1 MRIQA
6 KQFSFRYED
15 GRQAI
20 QDISLDIPSGTL
32 TVLCGVNGSG
42 KSTLL
47 RLLAGLAQPTSGRI
61 LHGDGKK
68 GDHRA
73 AEAVSM
79 VFQQPETQLFAGT
92 VHKDI
97 EYGLTQR
104 GVPQAERTEIIASAL
119 RKTGLAY
126 DEFAGRSPFLLSG
139 GEKRRVC
146 IAGALAAQPGLLIL
160 DEPTAGLDPQAA
172 QSLLGLVQELR
183 RSGLTL
189 IIGTH
194 DLDSFLPLADKV
206 IVMKQGAVHYDG
218 PAPALT
224 ADPALLADAGLTP
237 PAYASIGRRAVQLG
251 LLEGVPGSLEE
262 LLAELEKHQLPV
274 PEVASLPAGSCAPAR
289 AISPDGQSGL
299 PREDSANYSD
309 DSIRSQAVHA
319 SAVAT
324 STAVSSAVPPSA
336 VATSTAVSSAVAAS
350 AVATSTVV
358 PSAVPPSAVAAS
370 TAVPSAAPPSAE
382 AETAHAATTPG
393 ATQPGPP
400 ARRSGWQQ
408 LDPRVK
414 WLGMILGSLVL
425 LGMDALLPL
434 LLTAGLLAGLAA
446 SARISWRRALRFF
459 RPFLLMFLFLWL
471 LSGLSWSSPD
481 FTIGPLS
488 FSYAGMLRGG
498 ISVLRFLLLIALGFL
513 FTETTTGAP
522 LREGL
527 EWGIAPLRRLG
538 IRTRNW
544 SLAVSVTLQ
553 FVPWILGKLAQL
565 QLALG
570 SRGRRARGLARWSP
584 RQIALLIVP
593 LLILV
598 LGMGDE
604 LATAVES
611 RGYDPA
617 KQRTPVYQL
626 RWSKRDTLA
635 ALGILA
641 VAALLWWTARIS

>member
-1 MRIQA
+1 MRIHTEQL
-6 KQFSFRYED
+6 SFCYE
-15 GRQAI
+15 GSRPAV
-20 QDISLDIPSGTL
+20 QDICLDIPAGTL

-47 RLLAGLAQPTSGRI
+47 RLLAGLAQPSSGQI
-61 LHGDGKK
+61 LYDDGKRTDNK
-68 GDHRA
+68 TT
-73 AEAVSM
+73 EAVSM

-97 EYGLTQR
+97 EYGLIER
-104 GVPQAERTEIIASAL
+104 GVPKEKRTDIIASAL
-119 RKTGLAY
+119 GKTGLAY

-146 IAGALAAQPGLLIL
+146 IAGALAVQPGLLIL

-172 QSLLGLVQELR
+172 QALLEMVQELR
-183 RSGLTL
+183 SSGLTL

-194 DLDSFLPLADKV
+194 DLDSFLPVADKV
-206 IVMKQGAVHYDG
+206 IVMKQGAIHYDG

-224 ADPALLADAGLTP
+224 ADPGLLADAGLTP
-237 PAYASIGRRAVQLG
+237 PVYASMGRRAVQRG
-251 LLEGVPGSLEE
+251 LLEAVPDNLEE
-262 LLAELEKHQLPV
+262 LLTGLEKHPLPI
-274 PEVASLPAGSCAPAR
+274 PKMDKWPAGSGAAAR
-289 AISPDGQSGL
+289 
-299 PREDSANYSD
+299 
-309 DSIRSQAVHA
+309 
-319 SAVAT
+319 
-324 STAVSSAVPPSA
+324 SSATIPASQN
-336 VATSTAVSSAVAAS
+336 TDSSEWSVQHS
-350 AVATSTVV
+350 LEGIRQRDNSNQCTG
-358 PSAVPPSAVAAS
+358 
-370 TAVPSAAPPSAE
+370 
-382 AETAHAATTPG
+382 ETAQALIRPG
-393 ATQPGPP
+393 SPRREQEPP
-400 ARRSGWQQ
+400 RRPGWQG
-408 LDPRVK
+408 LDPRAK

-425 LGMDALLPL
+425 LGMNTLLPL

-446 SARISWRRALRFF
+446 SAHISWRRAFRFF

-481 FTIGPLS
+481 FALGPLS
-488 FSYAGMLRGG
+488 FSYAGLERGG

-527 EWGIAPLRRLG
+527 EWGIAPLRTLG

-570 SRGRRARGLARWSP
+570 SRGRRARGVARWSP
-584 RQIALLIVP
+584 RQIALIIVP
-593 LLILV
+593 LLLLV
-598 LGMGDE
+598 VGMGDE

-626 RWSKRDTLA
+626 RWSRRDTLA

-641 VAALLWWTARIS
+641 VAAILWWVARIS

>member
-1 MRIQA
+1 MRIHTEQL
-6 KQFSFRYED
+6 SFCYEG
-15 GRQAI
+15 GRPAVHE
-20 QDISLDIPSGTL
+20 ISLDIPTGTL

-47 RLLAGLAQPTSGRI
+47 RLLAGLAQPSSGQI
-61 LHGDGKK
+61 LYDDGKK
-68 GDHRA
+68 MDNTT

-97 EYGLTQR
+97 EYGLTER
-104 GVPQAERTEIIASAL
+104 GVSKEKRPEIIASAL
-119 RKTGLAY
+119 AKTGLAY

-146 IAGALAAQPGLLIL
+146 IAGALAVQPGLLIL

-172 QSLLGLVQELR
+172 QALLEMVQELR
-183 RSGLTL
+183 SSGLTL

-194 DLDSFLPLADKV
+194 DLDSFLPVADKV
-206 IVMKQGAVHYDG
+206 IVMKQGVIHYDG

-224 ADPALLADAGLTP
+224 ADPGLLADAGLTP
-237 PAYASIGRRAVQLG
+237 PVYASMGRRAVQRG
-251 LLEGVPGSLEE
+251 LLGAVPDNLEE
-262 LLAELEKHQLPV
+262 LLAALEKHPLPM
-274 PEVASLPAGSCAPAR
+274 PQADNWPAGSGDSTSSGAPT
-289 AISPDGQSGL
+289 PG
-299 PREDSANYSD
+299 
-309 DSIRSQAVHA
+309 SQNTK
-319 SAVAT
+319 T
-324 STAVSSAVPPSA
+324 SEQH
-336 VATSTAVSSAVAAS
+336 
-350 AVATSTVV
+350 
-358 PSAVPPSAVAAS
+358 
-370 TAVPSAAPPSAE
+370 SAE
-382 AETAHAATTPG
+382 YSLEGTWKRVNSPRSSGAETAQAIIRPG
-393 ATQPGPP
+393 RPRREQDPP
-400 ARRSGWQQ
+400 RRPGWQG
-408 LDPRVK
+408 LDPRAK

-425 LGMDALLPL
+425 LGMNTLLPL
-434 LLTAGLLAGLAA
+434 LLTAGLLAGLAV

-471 LSGLSWSSPD
+471 LAGLSWSSPD
-481 FTIGPLS
+481 FALGPLS
-488 FSYAGMLRGG
+488 FSYEGLMRGG

-527 EWGIAPLRRLG
+527 EWGIAPLRTLG

-553 FVPWILGKLAQL
+553 FVPWILGKLDQL
-565 QLALG
+565 QLTLG
-570 SRGRRARGLARWSP
+570 SRGRRTRGVARWSP
-584 RQIALLIVP
+584 RQIALIIVP

-626 RWSKRDTLA
+626 RWSRRDTLA
-635 ALGILA
+635 ALGILT
-641 VAALLWWTARIS
+641 VAAVLWWVARIS

>member
-6 KQFSFRYED
+6 EHLSFHYN
-15 GRQAI
+15 GKYAV
-20 QDISLDIPSGTL
+20 QDISLNIPSGTL

-47 RLLAGLAQPTSGRI
+47 RLLAGLEHPASGNI
-61 LHGDGKK
+61 IHEDMKPA
-68 GDHRA
+68 DHKA
-73 AEAVSM
+73 GEAVAM
-79 VFQQPETQLFAGT
+79 VFQQPETQLFADS

-104 GVPQAERTEIIASAL
+104 GVPKVQRDGIIRSAL
-119 RKTGLAY
+119 ARTGLPY

-146 IAGALAAQPGLLIL
+146 IAGAIASRPGLLIL

-172 QSLLGLVQELR
+172 QSLLEMVQELR
-183 RSGLTL
+183 QSGLTL

-194 DLDSFLPLADKV
+194 DLDSFLPVADGV

-218 PAPALT
+218 PAAALT
-224 ADPALLADAGLTP
+224 ADPGLLRAAGLTP
-237 PAYASIGRRAVQLG
+237 PAYASIGRRLVERG
-251 LLEGVPGSLEE
+251 WLEALPDNLEE
-262 LLAELEKHQLPV
+262 LLAGLDKQPLPV
-274 PEVASLPAGSCAPAR
+274 PQSVSIPAAAHKEPSEWRRSVTESPPASGDAPGLSAATIGPASGDAPGLSA
-289 AISPDGQSGL
+289 ATIGPASGDAPGLSAATIGPASGDAPDLSAATPGPVSEALASTIPQGL
-299 PREDSANYSD
+299 YGEP
-309 DSIRSQAVHA
+309 
-319 SAVAT
+319 AT
-324 STAVSSAVPPSA
+324 SDHLSIKQ
-336 VATSTAVSSAVAAS
+336 
-350 AVATSTVV
+350 
-358 PSAVPPSAVAAS
+358 
-370 TAVPSAAPPSAE
+370 AP
-382 AETAHAATTPG
+382 G
-393 ATQPGPP
+393 
-400 ARRSGWQQ
+400 RLRWQG

-414 WLGMILGSLVL
+414 WLGMIIGSLTV
-425 LGMDALLPL
+425 LGMDTFLPL
-434 LLTAGLLAGLAA
+434 LLAASLLAGLTV
-446 SARISWRRALRFF
+446 SAGISWRRVFRFF

-471 LSGLSWSSPD
+471 LSGLSWNSPG
-481 FTIGPLS
+481 FSIGPLS
-488 FSYAGMLRGG
+488 FSSAGLQRGG
-498 ISVLRFLLLIALGFL
+498 ISVLRFLLLIVLGFL

-527 EWGIAPLRRLG
+527 EWGIAPLRHLG

-553 FVPWILGKLAQL
+553 FVPWILGKLTQL
-565 QLALG
+565 QLALS

-584 RQIALLIVP
+584 RQIALIIVP
-593 LLILV
+593 LIILV

-626 RWSKRDTLA
+626 AWNKRDTWV
-635 ALGILA
+635 ALGILT
-641 VAALLWWTARIS
+641 AAGLLWWVARIS

>member
-1 MRIQA
+1 MRIRTEHL
-6 KQFSFRYED
+6 SFCYEG
-15 GRQAI
+15 GRPAV
-20 QDISLDIPSGTL
+20 QDISLDIPTGTL

-47 RLLAGLAQPTSGRI
+47 RLLADLAQPSSGQI
-61 LHGDGKK
+61 LYDHGKK
-68 GDHRA
+68 TDYKT

-97 EYGLTQR
+97 EYGLMER
-104 GVPQAERTEIIASAL
+104 EVSKEKRTEIIAGAL
-119 RKTGLAY
+119 AKTGLAY

-146 IAGALAAQPGLLIL
+146 IAGALAVQPGLLIL

-172 QSLLGLVQELR
+172 QALLEMVQELR
-183 RSGLTL
+183 SGGLTL

-194 DLDSFLPLADKV
+194 DLDSFLPVADKV
-206 IVMKQGAVHYDG
+206 IVMKQGAIHYNG

-224 ADPALLADAGLTP
+224 ADPGLLADAGLTP
-237 PAYASIGRRAVQLG
+237 PVYASMGRRAVQHG
-251 LLEGVPGSLEE
+251 LLEAVPDNLEE
-262 LLAELEKHQLPV
+262 LLLGLEKHPLPM
-274 PEVASLPAGSCAPAR
+274 PQTDRWPAGT
-289 AISPDGQSGL
+289 G
-299 PREDSANYSD
+299 
-309 DSIRSQAVHA
+309 A
-319 SAVAT
+319 SAR
-324 STAVSSAVPPSA
+324 SSAMPPGNQNTKVSEQH
-336 VATSTAVSSAVAAS
+336 STEYSLEGTRKRDHSPRSSRTERVQ
-350 AVATSTVV
+350 TIIR
-358 PSAVPPSAVAAS
+358 PGNPRL
-370 TAVPSAAPPSAE
+370 E
-382 AETAHAATTPG
+382 QNTPLR
-393 ATQPGPP
+393 P
-400 ARRSGWQQ
+400 GWQG
-408 LDPRVK
+408 LDPRAK

-425 LGMDALLPL
+425 LGMNTLLPL

-446 SARISWRRALRFF
+446 SASISWRRAIRFF

-481 FTIGPLS
+481 FALGPLS
-488 FSYAGMLRGG
+488 FSYAGLVRGG
-498 ISVLRFLLLIALGFL
+498 INVLRFLLLIALGFL

-527 EWGIAPLRRLG
+527 EWGIAPLRALG

-570 SRGRRARGLARWSP
+570 SRGRRARGVARWSP
-584 RQIALLIVP
+584 RQIALIIVP

-626 RWSKRDTLA
+626 RWSRRDTLA

-641 VAALLWWTARIS
+641 VAAMLWWVARIS

>member
-1 MRIQA
+1 MRIHTEHL
-6 KQFSFRYED
+6 SFCYEG
-15 GRQAI
+15 GRPAVQE
-20 QDISLDIPSGTL
+20 ISLDIPTGSL

-47 RLLAGLAQPTSGRI
+47 RLLADLAQPSSGQI
-61 LHGDGKK
+61 LYDHGKK
-68 GDHRA
+68 TDYKT
-73 AEAVSM
+73 AEAASM

-97 EYGLTQR
+97 EYGLMER
-104 GVPQAERTEIIASAL
+104 GVSKEKRTEIIAGAL
-119 RKTGLAY
+119 AKTGLAY

-146 IAGALAAQPGLLIL
+146 IAGALAVQPGLLIL

-172 QSLLGLVQELR
+172 QALLEMVQQLR
-183 RSGLTL
+183 SSGLTL

-194 DLDSFLPLADKV
+194 DLDSFLPVADKV
-206 IVMKQGAVHYDG
+206 IVMKHGAIHYDG

-224 ADPALLADAGLTP
+224 ADPSLLADAGLTP
-237 PAYASIGRRAVQLG
+237 PVYASMGRRAVQHG
-251 LLEGVPGSLEE
+251 LLEAVPDNLEE
-262 LLAELEKHQLPV
+262 LLIGLKKHPLPM
-274 PEVASLPAGSCAPAR
+274 PQTDRLPAGTGASAR
-289 AISPDGQSGL
+289 SSTMPPGNQSGRT
-299 PREDSANYSD
+299 REHRTQY
-309 DSIRSQAVHA
+309 
-319 SAVAT
+319 
-324 STAVSSAVPPSA
+324 
-336 VATSTAVSSAVAAS
+336 
-350 AVATSTVV
+350 
-358 PSAVPPSAVAAS
+358 
-370 TAVPSAAPPSAE
+370 SAE
-382 AETAHAATTPG
+382 DKRHRGNPPQPAGAQTDQSIIRPGNPRQEQNTP
-393 ATQPGPP
+393 
-400 ARRSGWQQ
+400 RRPGWQG
-408 LDPRVK
+408 LDPRAK

-425 LGMDALLPL
+425 LGMNTLLPL

-446 SARISWRRALRFF
+446 SARISWRRAFRFF

-481 FTIGPLS
+481 FALGPLS
-488 FSYAGMLRGG
+488 FSYAGLMRGG
-498 ISVLRFLLLIALGFL
+498 INALRFLLLIALGFL

-527 EWGIAPLRRLG
+527 EWGIAPLRALG
-538 IRTRNW
+538 ILTRNW

-570 SRGRRARGLARWSP
+570 SRGRRARGVARWSP
-584 RQIALLIVP
+584 RQIALIIVP

-626 RWSKRDTLA
+626 RWSRRDTLA
-635 ALGILA
+635 ALGILT
-641 VAALLWWTARIS
+641 VAAMLWWVARIS

>member
-1 MRIQA
+1 MRIHTEQL
-6 KQFSFRYED
+6 SFCYE
-15 GRQAI
+15 GSRPAVHE
-20 QDISLDIPSGTL
+20 ISLDIPTGTL

-47 RLLAGLAQPTSGRI
+47 RLLAGLAQPSSGQI
-61 LHGDGKK
+61 LYDHGKK
-68 GDHRA
+68 TDSKT

-79 VFQQPETQLFAGT
+79 VFQQPETQLFAVT

-97 EYGLTQR
+97 EYGLMER
-104 GVPQAERTEIIASAL
+104 GVSKEKRPEIIASAL
-119 RKTGLAY
+119 AKTGLAY

-146 IAGALAAQPGLLIL
+146 IAGALAVEPGLLIL

-172 QSLLGLVQELR
+172 QALLEMVQQLR
-183 RSGLTL
+183 SSGLTL

-194 DLDSFLPLADKV
+194 DLDSFLPVADKV
-206 IVMKQGAVHYDG
+206 IVMKQGAIHYDG

-224 ADPALLADAGLTP
+224 ADPGLLADAGLTP
-237 PAYASIGRRAVQLG
+237 PVYASMGRRAVQHG
-251 LLEGVPGSLEE
+251 LLGAVPDSLEE
-262 LLAELEKHQLPV
+262 LLAGLEKHPLPI
-274 PEVASLPAGSCAPAR
+274 PQADSRHA
-289 AISPDGQSGL
+289 DSG
-299 PREDSANYSD
+299 DSA
-309 DSIRSQAVHA
+309 RSG
-319 SAVAT
+319 
-324 STAVSSAVPPSA
+324 
-336 VATSTAVSSAVAAS
+336 
-350 AVATSTVV
+350 
-358 PSAVPPSAVAAS
+358 AS
-370 TAVPSAAPPSAE
+370 TSGSPSREQDPP
-382 AETAHAATTPG
+382 
-393 ATQPGPP
+393 
-400 ARRSGWQQ
+400 RRSGWQG
-408 LDPRVK
+408 LDPRAK

-425 LGMDALLPL
+425 LGMNTLLPL
-434 LLTAGLLAGLAA
+434 LLTTGLLTGLAA
-446 SARISWRRALRFF
+446 SARISWRRAFRFF

-481 FTIGPLS
+481 LVLGPLS
-488 FSYAGMLRGG
+488 FSYAGLERGG

-527 EWGIAPLRRLG
+527 EWGIAPLRTLG

-570 SRGRRARGLARWSP
+570 SRGMARWSP
-584 RQIALLIVP
+584 RQIALIIVP

-626 RWSKRDTLA
+626 RWSRRDTLA
-635 ALGILA
+635 AIGILA
-641 VAALLWWTARIS
+641 VAATLWWVARIS

>member
-1 MRIQA
+1 MRIRTEHL
-6 KQFSFRYED
+6 SFCYE
-15 GRQAI
+15 GSRPAV
-20 QDISLDIPSGTL
+20 QDISLDIPTGTL

-47 RLLAGLAQPTSGRI
+47 RLLAGLAQPSSGQI
-61 LHGDGKK
+61 LYDHGKK
-68 GDHRA
+68 TDFKT

-97 EYGLTQR
+97 EYGLMER
-104 GVPQAERTEIIASAL
+104 GVSKEKRTEIIAGAL
-119 RKTGLAY
+119 AKTGLAY

-146 IAGALAAQPGLLIL
+146 IAGALAVQPGLLIL

-172 QSLLGLVQELR
+172 QALLEMVQQLR
-183 RSGLTL
+183 SSGLTL

-194 DLDSFLPLADKV
+194 DLDSFLPVGDKV
-206 IVMKQGAVHYDG
+206 IVMKQGAIHYDG

-224 ADPALLADAGLTP
+224 ADPSLLADAGLTP
-237 PAYASIGRRAVQLG
+237 PVYASMGRRAVQHG
-251 LLEGVPGSLEE
+251 LLEAVPDNLEE
-262 LLAELEKHQLPV
+262 LLIGLEKHPLPM
-274 PEVASLPAGSCAPAR
+274 PQTDRRPAGTGASVR
-289 AISPDGQSGL
+289 SGAM
-299 PREDSANYSD
+299 PPGN
-309 DSIRSQAVHA
+309 QNTK
-319 SAVAT
+319 T
-324 STAVSSAVPPSA
+324 SEQH
-336 VATSTAVSSAVAAS
+336 
-350 AVATSTVV
+350 
-358 PSAVPPSAVAAS
+358 
-370 TAVPSAAPPSAE
+370 SAE
-382 AETAHAATTPG
+382 YSLEGSWKRDHSPRSSRTERVQTIIRPGNPRLEQNTPLR
-393 ATQPGPP
+393 P
-400 ARRSGWQQ
+400 GWQG
-408 LDPRVK
+408 LDPRAK

-425 LGMDALLPL
+425 LGMNTLLPL

-446 SARISWRRALRFF
+446 SARISWRRAFRFF

-481 FTIGPLS
+481 FALGPLS
-488 FSYAGMLRGG
+488 FSYAGLERGG

-527 EWGIAPLRRLG
+527 EWGIAPLRALG

-570 SRGRRARGLARWSP
+570 SRGRRARGVARWSP
-584 RQIALLIVP
+584 RQIALIIVP

-626 RWSKRDTLA
+626 RWSRRDTLA

-641 VAALLWWTARIS
+641 VAAMLWWVARIR

>member
-1 MRIQA
+1 MRIHTEQL
-6 KQFSFRYED
+6 SFCYEG
-15 GRQAI
+15 GRPAVHE
-20 QDISLDIPSGTL
+20 ISLDIPTGTL

-47 RLLAGLAQPTSGRI
+47 RLLAGLAQPSSGQI
-61 LHGDGKK
+61 LYDDGKK
-68 GDHRA
+68 MDNTT

-97 EYGLTQR
+97 EYGLVER
-104 GVPQAERTEIIASAL
+104 GVSKEKRTEIIASSLA
-119 RKTGLAY
+119 KTGLAY

-146 IAGALAAQPGLLIL
+146 IAGALAVQPGLLIL

-172 QSLLGLVQELR
+172 QALLEMVQQLR
-183 RSGLTL
+183 SSGLTL

-194 DLDSFLPLADKV
+194 DLDSFLPVADKV
-206 IVMKQGAVHYDG
+206 IVMKQGAIHYDG

-224 ADPALLADAGLTP
+224 ADPVLLADAGLTP
-237 PAYASIGRRAVQLG
+237 PAYASMGRRAVQRG
-251 LLEGVPGSLEE
+251 LLETVPGNLEE
-262 LLAELEKHQLPV
+262 LLAGLEKHPLPI
-274 PEVASLPAGSCAPAR
+274 PQADRRPAVSGAPAR
-289 AISPDGQSGL
+289 SGATTPGSQNSYASEQHSVQYSAQYSLEGIRHRDTPPQS
-299 PREDSANYSD
+299 S
-309 DSIRSQAVHA
+309 
-319 SAVAT
+319 
-324 STAVSSAVPPSA
+324 
-336 VATSTAVSSAVAAS
+336 
-350 AVATSTVV
+350 
-358 PSAVPPSAVAAS
+358 
-370 TAVPSAAPPSAE
+370 E
-382 AETAHAATTPG
+382 AETAQAIIRPG
-393 ATQPGPP
+393 RPMREQDPP
-400 ARRSGWQQ
+400 RPGWQG
-408 LDPRVK
+408 LDPRAK

-425 LGMDALLPL
+425 LGMNTLLPL

-471 LSGLSWSSPD
+471 LAGLSWSSPD
-481 FTIGPLS
+481 FALGPLS
-488 FSYAGMLRGG
+488 FSYEGLMRGG

-527 EWGIAPLRRLG
+527 EWGIAPLRTLG

-570 SRGRRARGLARWSP
+570 SRGRRARGMARWSP
-584 RQIALLIVP
+584 RQVALIIVP

-626 RWSKRDTLA
+626 RWSRRDTLA
-635 ALGILA
+635 ALGILT
-641 VAALLWWTARIS
+641 VAAVLWWVARIS

>member
-1 MRIQA
+1 MRIHTQ
-6 KQFSFRYED
+6 QLSFCYEG
-15 GRQAI
+15 GRPAVQE
-20 QDISLDIPSGTL
+20 ISLDIPTGTL

-47 RLLAGLAQPTSGRI
+47 RLLAGLAQPSSGQI
-61 LHGDGKK
+61 LYDDGKK
-68 GDHRA
+68 TDNMT

-97 EYGLTQR
+97 EYGLMER
-104 GVPQAERTEIIASAL
+104 GLSKEKRPEIIASAL
-119 RKTGLAY
+119 AKTGLAY

-146 IAGALAAQPGLLIL
+146 IAGALAVQPGLLIL

-172 QSLLGLVQELR
+172 QALLEMVQELR
-183 RSGLTL
+183 SSGLTL

-194 DLDSFLPLADKV
+194 DLDSFLPVADKV
-206 IVMKQGAVHYDG
+206 IVMKQGVIHYDG

-224 ADPALLADAGLTP
+224 ADPGLLADAGLTP
-237 PAYASIGRRAVQLG
+237 PVYASMGRRAVQRG
-251 LLEGVPGSLEE
+251 LLGAVPDNLEE
-262 LLAELEKHQLPV
+262 LLAALEKHPLPI
-274 PEVASLPAGSCAPAR
+274 PQADNWPAGSGDSTSSGAPT
-289 AISPDGQSGL
+289 PG
-299 PREDSANYSD
+299 
-309 DSIRSQAVHA
+309 SQNTK
-319 SAVAT
+319 T
-324 STAVSSAVPPSA
+324 SEQH
-336 VATSTAVSSAVAAS
+336 
-350 AVATSTVV
+350 
-358 PSAVPPSAVAAS
+358 
-370 TAVPSAAPPSAE
+370 SAE
-382 AETAHAATTPG
+382 YSLEGTWKRVNSPRSSRTERVQTIIRPGNPRQEQNTP
-393 ATQPGPP
+393 
-400 ARRSGWQQ
+400 RRPGWQGI
-408 LDPRVK
+408 DPRAK

-425 LGMDALLPL
+425 LGMNTLLPL

-471 LSGLSWSSPD
+471 LAGLSWSSPD
-481 FTIGPLS
+481 FALGPLS
-488 FSYAGMLRGG
+488 FSYEGLMRGG

-527 EWGIAPLRRLG
+527 EWGIAPLRTLG

-570 SRGRRARGLARWSP
+570 SRGRRARGVARWSP
-584 RQIALLIVP
+584 RQIALIIVP

-641 VAALLWWTARIS
+641 VAAMLWWVARIS

>member
-1 MRIQA
+1 MRIHADQLT
-6 KQFSFRYED
+6 FCYVG
-15 GRQAI
+15 GRPAVQK
-20 QDISLDIPSGTL
+20 ISLDIPTGSL
-32 TVLCGVNGSG
+32 TALCGVNGSG

-47 RLLAGLAQPTSGRI
+47 RLLAGLAQPSSGQI
-61 LHGDGKK
+61 HYGDGDGKK
-68 GDHRA
+68 TDNTT
-73 AEAVSM
+73 AELVSM

-97 EYGLTQR
+97 EYGLIER
-104 GVPQAERTEIIASAL
+104 GVSKEKRTEIISSAL
-119 RKTGLAY
+119 AKTGLAY

-139 GEKRRVC
+139 GEKRRVS
-146 IAGALAAQPGLLIL
+146 IAGALAVQPGLLIL

-172 QSLLGLVQELR
+172 QALLEMVEELR
-183 RSGLTL
+183 SSGLTL

-194 DLDSFLPLADKV
+194 DLDSFLPVADKV
-206 IVMKQGAVHYDG
+206 IVMKQGAIHYDG

-224 ADPALLADAGLTP
+224 ADPGLLADAGLIP
-237 PAYASIGRRAVQLG
+237 PVYASMGRRAVQHG
-251 LLEGVPGSLEE
+251 LLEAVPDSLEE
-262 LLAELEKHQLPV
+262 LLTALEKHPLPM
-274 PEVASLPAGSCAPAR
+274 PQTDNWAAGSGIVAR
-289 AISPDGQSGL
+289 S
-299 PREDSANYSD
+299 
-309 DSIRSQAVHA
+309 
-319 SAVAT
+319 
-324 STAVSSAVPPSA
+324 
-336 VATSTAVSSAVAAS
+336 
-350 AVATSTVV
+350 
-358 PSAVPPSAVAAS
+358 
-370 TAVPSAAPPSAE
+370 
-382 AETAHAATTPG
+382 G
-393 ATQPGPP
+393 ATIPGSQNTNASEQSVQYSLEGIRHRDNSHQFTGRKTAQAIIRPGRPKLEQDPP
-400 ARRSGWQQ
+400 RRSGWQG
-408 LDPRVK
+408 LDPRAK

-425 LGMDALLPL
+425 LGMNTLLPL
-434 LLTAGLLAGLAA
+434 LLTTGLLAGLAA
-446 SARISWRRALRFF
+446 SAHISWRRAFRFF

-481 FTIGPLS
+481 FALGPLS
-488 FSYAGMLRGG
+488 FSYAGLMRGG

-527 EWGIAPLRRLG
+527 EWGIAPLRTLG

-570 SRGRRARGLARWSP
+570 SRGRRARGVARWSP
-584 RQIALLIVP
+584 RQIALIIVP

-626 RWSKRDTLA
+626 RWSRRDTLA

-641 VAALLWWTARIS
+641 VAAILWWVARIS